1 MNDVSKSIVG
11 EVCDQD
17 EVEDDL
23 DGLCGELDDGNKSNG
38 DPTEQFI
45 LEDELIENVDGG
57 EKQPV
62 NPRQLHM
69 PRKQLTCNRKVHI
82 DSSTDEANH

>member
-1 MNDVSKSIVG
+1 MNDVSKSIVD

-38 DPTEQFI
+38 D
-45 LEDELIENVDGG
+45 LLNNLSLKMNLSKMLMA
-57 EKQPV
+57 EKNNQ
-62 NPRQLHM
+62 
-69 PRKQLTCNRKVHI
+69 
-82 DSSTDEANH
+82 

>member
-1 MNDVSKSIVG
+1 MNDVSKSIVD

-23 DGLCGELDDGNKSNG
+23 DGLCGELNDGKKSNG

-62 NPRQLHM
+62 NPRQLYM
-69 PRKQLTCNRKVHI
+69 PRKQLTRNRKVHI
-82 DSSTDEANH
+82 DSSTAEANH